1 MDSPQLLK
9 IRTLSPVRSP
19 ISADSERR
27 AAEALMGH
35 AEAHEGGALP
45 PKIISESR
53 VLEEF
58 EWPWANGYGTLAHDN
73 LPVFFQPFSC
83 YHVKIREGVCQE
95 NLPSL
100 LREHAGEVET
110 CCLYLYDDTVALLQ
124 VDVVFE
130 ATADELSLLL
140 ESHGLDRVL
149 SEFAKNVYQDMIYP
163 DFREYAS
170 RFGKK
175 NNRPLEPSLSHL
187 RNPNELTVF
196 RDVAFTTSKAPDSY
210 VLWTGRYIV
219 ASPDILDSKL
229 GDSLCRWVSYS
240 GPKTALLEDRQIVG
254 SGNILVLNDDPE
266 AVGESWFRG
275 LSICQY
281 YNAILSIY
289 GGILKSSYSKLNEY
303 IDAPRRKNQKLNT
316 LMRDITRSLD
326 HLEFTRL
333 EFNDAVVGVQAE
345 RAKVV
350 KVACDAWK
358 LEELIDSAL
367 ERTNLIR
374 SKITRLLEARKSEQ
388 NRSVELILS
397 GIGGVAL
404 IDLFISLTTASR
416 DLGEDDIP
424 GLLDAFLW
432 LQPDGS
438 IALSTALLVLI
449 STYIYHVKR

>member
-27 AAEALMGH
+27 AAEALLGH
-35 AEAHEGGALP
+35 PAHYEVGASP
-45 PKIISESR
+45 PGIIPDSR
-53 VLEEF
+53 ALEEF

-83 YHVKIREGVCQE
+83 YHVKIHEDVCSE
-95 NLPSL
+95 NLLSL
-100 LREHAGEVET
+100 LKEHSGEVET

-130 ATADELSLLL
+130 ATAGNLGLLL
-140 ESHGLDRVL
+140 ESHELDRAL
-149 SEFAKNVYQDMIYP
+149 SGFAKSLYQDMIYP
-163 DFREYAS
+163 EFRKYVS

-175 NNRPLEPSLSHL
+175 SSRSLEPSLSRL

-196 RDVAFTTSKAPDSY
+196 RDVAFTRTKAPESY

-219 ASPDILDSKL
+219 ASPDILDSAL

-240 GPKTALLEDRQIVG
+240 GSKTALFEDRQIVG

-266 AVGESWFRG
+266 AAGESWFRG

-289 GGILKSSYSKLNEY
+289 GGVLKSSYSKLNEY
-303 IDAPRRKNQKLNT
+303 VDAPRRKNQKLNT

-350 KVACDAWK
+350 QVACDAWK
-358 LEELIDSAL
+358 LEELIGSAL

-416 DLGEDDIP
+416 DLREDDIP
-424 GLLDAFLW
+424 GILDAFLW

-449 STYIYHVKR
+449 SAYIYHAKR

>member
-1 MDSPQLLK
+1 MDSPQSLK

-27 AAEALMGH
+27 AAEALLGH
-35 AEAHEGGALP
+35 PASHEEGVLP
-45 PKIISESR
+45 PSIIPDSMA
-53 VLEEF
+53 LEAF
-58 EWPWANGYGTLAHDN
+58 EWPWVNGYGTLAHDN

-83 YHVKIREGVCQE
+83 YHVQIHEEVCPE
-95 NLPSL
+95 NLRSL
-100 LREHAGEVET
+100 LREHSGEVET

-130 ATADELSLLL
+130 ATAENLAPLL
-140 ESHGLDRVL
+140 ESHDLDRAL

-163 DFREYAS
+163 EFRKYAS

-175 NNRPLEPSLSHL
+175 NTRPTDPSLSRL

-196 RDVAFTTSKAPDSY
+196 RDVVFSKTKAPESY

-219 ASPDILDSKL
+219 VSPDTLDGAM

-240 GPKTALLEDRQIVG
+240 GSKQALLEDQQIVG
-254 SGNILVLNDDPE
+254 SGNILVMSNDPE
-266 AVGESWFRG
+266 AAGESWFRG

-303 IDAPRRKNQKLNT
+303 VEGPRRKNQKLNT

-333 EFNDAVVGVQAE
+333 EFNDAFVGVQAE

-350 KVACDAWK
+350 KVACEAWK
-358 LEELIDSAL
+358 LEEVIGSAL

-416 DLGEDDIP
+416 DLREDDIP

-449 STYIYHVKR
+449 STYIYHAKR